1 MTQSLLSQLIADPRY
16 HTANTVWYRDHP
28 FRVSIKSHLNRECGD
43 DSSRLRKLNQD
54 IKRCLNKQNIVFR
67 RRIDWTVI
75 NFYVKTEE
83 DVNYIL
89 NLADSDVIEIHGPVS
104 DAHKNV
110 MVSQINTVVRKDL
123 FYKKYPYK
131 LKFEKRKN
139 ELEFFDT
146 LNEFVDENFAPED
159 YKLNE
164 VLRMANGTLKSQST
178 YRWINTGII
187 YLKNYDDVCTLH
199 MIFKEHITKTMKVV
213 LFKDLE

>member
-28 FRVSIKSHLNRECGD
+28 FRVSIKSHLDRNNDD
-43 DSSRLRKLNQD
+43 DSFRLRKLNQD
-54 IKRCLNKQNIVFR
+54 LKRCLKEQDIAFR
-67 RRIDWTVI
+67 RRVDWTII
-75 NFYVKTEE
+75 NFYVKTEA

-89 NLADSDVIEIHGPVS
+89 NLANSDVIAIHGPVS

-110 MVSQINTVVRKDL
+110 MVSEINTVVRKDL

-146 LNEFVDENFAPED
+146 LNEFVDENFTPDD

-164 VLRMANGTLKSQST
+164 VLRIANGTLKLHPT